1 MSKLQAGYG
10 EKVITPPLGT
20 ELTGYGFYL
29 GRRAESVLDD
39 LKVRAL
45 VLGSGKAKLAI
56 LSFDLIGFTVDF
68 SDSLRSAVAGALG
81 IRRENVLVACT
92 HTHTG
97 PATQPL
103 PGLGEID
110 PGYMKTLPDAA
121 CAAAEAAAADM
132 REASPSLACEALE
145 PIGFNRRARNFDGID
160 PVLKAAR
167 FARPGGPVLLLN
179 YACHAVTWG
188 RLPAVSADW
197 PGAAVR
203 SVESRGGKA
212 LVLQGFCGD
221 IDPVSNLNRW
231 GAGEAEDLALY
242 GEIVA
247 GRAFKAFARKAAP
260 PKGDPL
266 STEDPGPFKLVAVE
280 KRIRVPVV
288 APEKDEIA
296 RMAHTFL
303 ELNEG
308 FPRAERFAREWEDRA
323 LSRRAGI
330 AAHPWVDHVPVQ
342 ALAIG
347 DLKVIALPGEVFS
360 SYSLKLGKEFPGL
373 LTVGYANGNIGYLPP
388 REAFDNPGDY
398 AAAFAP
404 MFYTV
409 FPFSQDIEDLVLEA
423 AREVLT
429 ALD

>member
-1 MSKLQAGYG
+1 MNLLAGYG
-10 EKVITPPLGT
+10 ERIVTPPLGA

-29 GRRAESVLDD
+29 DRRAESVLDD

-45 VLGSGKAKLAI
+45 VLASGKAKLAV
-56 LSFDLIGFTVDF
+56 LAFDLIGFTVEF
-68 SDSLRSAVAGALG
+68 ADSLRSAVAETLG
-81 IRRENVLVACT
+81 TRRENVLAACT

-110 PGYMKTLPDAA
+110 PGYMKMLPDAA
-121 CAAAEAAAADM
+121 CAAAAAAAADM
-132 REASPSLACEALE
+132 REASLSSAFEALE
-145 PIGFNRRARNFDGID
+145 PIGFNRRARTFDGID
-160 PVLKAAR
+160 PYLKTAR
-167 FARPGGPVLLLN
+167 FSRGQNAILLLN

-203 SVESRGGKA
+203 SVEARGGKA

-221 IDPVSNLNRW
+221 IDPVTNLNRW
-231 GAGEAEDLALY
+231 GAGEAEDLVLY

-247 GRAFKAFARKAAP
+247 GRAFKALARKAPADATHP
-260 PKGDPL
+260 SAAKR
-266 STEDPGPFKLVAVE
+266 TEPSRLAAVE
-280 KRIRVPVV
+280 RRIRVPLVV
-288 APEKDEIA
+288 PEKGEIA
-296 RMAHTFL
+296 RMAATFL

-308 FPRAERFAREWEDRA
+308 FPRAERFAREWQDTA
-323 LSRRAGI
+323 LSRRSEI
-330 AAHPWVDHVPVQ
+330 AARPWIDNVPVQ
-342 ALAIG
+342 AMAVG
-347 DLKVIALPGEVFS
+347 DLRIIALPGEVFS
-360 SYSLKLGKEFPGL
+360 SYSPALGKEYPGL

-388 REAFDNPGDY
+388 REAFEGAGDY

-409 FPFSQDIEDLVLEA
+409 FPFSRDIEDLLLDT